1 MFDELD
7 YLLSVIKLDDDS
19 ILQRVDEYTLY
30 CFYLGFSPSLRKPYK
45 SPLRDGDS
53 MPSFSIFLTKKSN
66 REYFWKD
73 SGGSSQTG
81 IAGDSGDIFKLIRLL
96 YGDTAKQCFSR
107 INRDFNLG
115 FESDTPPPTNF
126 EKIVHH
132 DPPKDEEPAH
142 IRIKRR
148 KFKTHDVQYWAQF
161 GITAKTLLKF
171 RVIPISHFWGKQ
183 SQQYPYTADKLAYAY
198 PINGKY
204 KVYQPLSKSRKF
216 RTDYD
221 YKCLEGFDQLE
232 YKSDTLIITKSMK
245 DIMVLWE
252 YGYEA
257 VSPRGESV
265 PIPIEFIRHFRKKY
279 ERIILFFD
287 NDGKHKAE
295 DYPFPE
301 IYVPLESHEKD
312 ISDFRKRYGHKQ
324 TQILLKQLIGH

>member
-7 YLLSVIKLDDDS
+7 YLLSVVQLNDDS

-30 CFYLGFSPSLRKPYK
+30 CFYLGFNPSLRKPYQ

-53 MPSFSIFLTKKSN
+53 MPSFSIFLTTKKN

-73 SGGSSQTG
+73 SGGSQDDG
-81 IAGDSGDIFKLIRLL
+81 VAGDSGDIFKLIKLL
-96 YGDTAKQCFSR
+96 YGDTTKQCYSR

-115 FESDTPPPTNF
+115 FNSSTPPTTNF

-148 KFKTHDVQYWAQF
+148 KFKQSDLEFWGQF
-161 GITAKTLLKF
+161 GITAHTLLRYK
-171 RVIPISHFWGKQ
+171 VIPISYFWGKK

-198 PINGKY
+198 PINNKY
-204 KVYQPLSKSRKF
+204 KIYQPLSKSRKF

-221 YKCLEGFDQLE
+221 FMCLEGFDQLKYE
-232 YKSDTLIITKSMK
+232 SDTLIITKSMK
-245 DIMVLWE
+245 DIMVLHE

-265 PIPIEFIRHFRKKY
+265 PIPIEFIRHFKKKY
-279 ERIILFFD
+279 KNIFIFFD

-295 DYPFPE
+295 EYPFPE
-301 IYVPLESHEKD
+301 IYVPINSHEKD

-324 TQILLKQLIGH
+324 TEILLKQLIGH